1 MADIVKDPILND
13 FAKLGLGIAGGFAL
27 FWFASHPTKS
37 PLRKKLPVKKFKNV
51 YLLPEIKIE
60 RKDKHIHFHHWLNIS
75 AVYVLLYWKK
85 RHVLENKLLSG
96 FLVGSIL
103 QGLSYEDR
111 FSFIYKPEEK
121 LLK

>member
-1 MADIVKDPILND
+1 MAKIFEDELVND
-13 FAKLGLGIAGGFAL
+13 VANVLLGAATGFAL

-37 PLRKKLPVKKFKNV
+37 PLRKKLPEKKIKNL

-60 RKDKHIHFHHWLNIS
+60 KDDKHIHFHHWFNLMS
-75 AVYVLLYWKK
+75 VYGLLYWKK
-85 RHVLENKLLSG
+85 RNLLGNKLFNG
-96 FLVGSIL
+96 FLIGSIF

-111 FSFIYKPEEK
+111 FSFIYKPQEK